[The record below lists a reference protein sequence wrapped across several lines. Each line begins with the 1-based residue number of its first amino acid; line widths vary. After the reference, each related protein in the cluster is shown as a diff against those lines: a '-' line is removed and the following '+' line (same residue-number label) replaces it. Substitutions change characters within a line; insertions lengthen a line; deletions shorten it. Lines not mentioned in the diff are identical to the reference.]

1 MAKLAKQPSRES
13 FLYSGILF
21 HQSVCLQEKDPSDI
35 FFHYFGRSFH
45 KLCQSTDLDFHLGL
59 NQVSIYSLYFLKE
72 AFNLKMGS

>member
-1 MAKLAKQPSRES
+1 MVKLAKQPSRES

-21 HQSVCLQEKDPSDI
+21 HQSVCLQEKDPSNI
-35 FFHYFGRSFH
+35 FFTILVGVFINYV
-45 KLCQSTDLDFHLGL
+45 KVQMLDFHLGL

>member
-45 KLCQSTDLDFHLGL
+45 KLCQSTDVEFPFRSEP
-59 NQVSIYSLYFLKE
+59 SINIFLIFFKRS
-72 AFNLKMGS
+72 F